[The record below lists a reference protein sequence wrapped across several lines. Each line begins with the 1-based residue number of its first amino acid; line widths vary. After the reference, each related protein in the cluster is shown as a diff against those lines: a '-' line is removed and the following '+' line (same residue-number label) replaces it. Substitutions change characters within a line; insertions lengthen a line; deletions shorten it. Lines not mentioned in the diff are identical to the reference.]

1 MCTLITFI
9 NYNQQNINVCL
20 GLKKVNIHT
29 DSEYVM
35 NSINNWMPRWEKNGW
50 KTASGA
56 AVKNKE
62 IFMTLQKKIQTM
74 DSVSW
79 VKLINF

>member
-1 MCTLITFI
+1 
-9 NYNQQNINVCL
+9 
-20 GLKKVNIHT
+20 
-29 DSEYVM
+29 M

-50 KTASGA
+50 KTSSGT

-62 IFMTLQKKIQTM
+62 IFITLQKKIKAM

-79 VKLINF
+79 VKLNFLKYFN

>member
-1 MCTLITFI
+1 
-9 NYNQQNINVCL
+9 
-20 GLKKVNIHT
+20 
-29 DSEYVM
+29 
-35 NSINNWMPRWEKNGW
+35 MPRWEKNGW
-50 KTASGA
+50 KTASGT

-62 IFMTLQKKIQTM
+62 IFITLQKKIQTM